1 MKIVVLLIGLL
12 LLSACSQDQPI
23 LEKEKRELPET
34 IEPAASQMMNKDSIK
49 PQKAPSSEKTTT
61 YHYTTIYTENSGWGY
76 DILENS
82 SIRIHQPHIPAVQG
96 NQGFKSA
103 GDAAKVAEKIIEKLE
118 RGIMPP
124 TLSISEMEELGV
136 L

>member
-23 LEKEKRELPET
+23 LEKEKEPLPET
-34 IEPAASQMMNKDSIK
+34 NEPAASQMTNKDSIK
-49 PQKAPSSEKTTT
+49 PQKVASAEKTTT
-61 YHYTTIYTENSGWGY
+61 YHYTTIYTDGIGWGY

-82 SIRIHQPHIPAVQG
+82 TVRIHQPHIPAVQG
-96 NQGFKSA
+96 NKGFKSA

-118 RGIMPP
+118 QGIMPP
-124 TLSISEMEELGV
+124 TLSVTEMQELGV